1 MSEQGGRGRAQV
13 DRERYPYRMK
23 DLCRETGLDRQT
35 IHFYIQ
41 QGLVPEGFKTGRNM
55 AYYGPEHLER
65 LRLIRRLRREQF
77 LPLRA
82 IRAVVEGEGGDG
94 YTPQQQQLIADV
106 KRRLAPTLGAGAERR
121 ELVEVEPLLAAHGV
135 RPRELKALEQ
145 LGLLTVVRT
154 DAGTRIPHTDVWLLE
169 FWGGMRALGVLDDLS
184 LSVADLAIHEEA
196 VARMFEREKQLL
208 LARLLALSPERAA
221 ELIER
226 AFPLINTFIARYHQ
240 ALVRDF
246 LAALG

>member
-1 MSEQGGRGRAQV
+1 MSEQRGGARPPV

-23 DLCRETGLDRQT
+23 DLCKETGLDRQT

-41 QGLVPEGFKTGRNM
+41 QGLVPEGYKTGRNM
-55 AYYGPEHLER
+55 AYYGPEHLGR
-65 LRLIRRLRREQF
+65 LRLVRRLRREQF

-82 IRAVVEGEGGDG
+82 IRAVVEGEEGDG
-94 YTPQQQQLIADV
+94 FTPQQQRLIADV
-106 KRRLAPTLGAGAERR
+106 KRRLAPALGDAARR
-121 ELVEVEPLLAAHGV
+121 ELVEVEPLLRAHGV
-135 RPRELKALEQ
+135 RPRELKALER
-145 LGLLTVVRT
+145 LGLLTVVRGG
-154 DAGTRIPHTDVWLLE
+154 AGPRIPRTDVWLLE

-196 VARMFEREKQLL
+196 VARMFEREQQLL
-208 LARLLALSPERAA
+208 LARLLELPSARAA

-226 AFPLINTFIARYHQ
+226 ALPLINTFIARYHQ